1 MASILS
7 LRNDFMDHVSPATRS
22 RIMASVRGQNTAPE
36 LVVRR
41 ALHSAGL
48 RYRLHDNRLPGKP
61 DIVFATRKLAMFVHG
76 CFWHR
81 CPHCKNGAKSVGSN
95 KGYWLP
101 KLARNAVRDK
111 KVQRRLRSMGWKVRV
126 IWECQT
132 KDVPTLNRIVRSVR
146 DMDLTQQR

>member
-1 MASILS
+1 MPKAGI
-7 LRNDFMDHVSPATRS
+7 MDHVSSATRS
-22 RIMASVRGQNTAPE
+22 LIMANVRSRNTGPE

-48 RYRLHDNRLPGKP
+48 RYRLHDGRLPGRP
-61 DIVFATRKLAMFVHG
+61 DIVFASRKLALFVHG

-101 KLARNAVRDK
+101 KLARNSVRDK
-111 KVQRRLRSMGWKVRV
+111 KARRRLRRMGWKVRV

-132 KDVPTLNRIVRSVR
+132 KDAHKLDRIVRLVSGI
-146 DMDLTQQR
+146 TQQR